1 MGILLGWHGQIHM
14 TSRGYWT
21 WDKFS
26 EGEMKDIVTTESNA
40 VNLIRPLAVFG
51 GKQEISVRQDNVVFV
66 EY

>member
-1 MGILLGWHGQIHM
+1 
-14 TSRGYWT
+14 
-21 WDKFS
+21 
-26 EGEMKDIVTTESNA
+26 MKDIVTTESNA